1 MKQVIKAMI
10 HRTLLT
16 ILALL
21 AAGCTFEY
29 TLKFDT
35 RLPLSPAVER
45 MPLHVGVY
53 YSPEF
58 VEYSKKAELMGCG
71 PNGRRDRMGIFFIFP
86 VGTTSR
92 NLFDQIAASIFTT
105 DTGTSSP
112 PQSLN
117 SASSIDGLLEPRI
130 ESFDWDTV
138 CSDEYFSHG
147 KFIAKVRYVI
157 NLYDSLD
164 GHLVAS
170 MHTEGQHSLKPK
182 LCFLD
187 CKDSFGAA
195 EAIQD
200 AMAKFVIDFYEQ
212 PEVQRWLLAR
222 VSGSHQ

>member
-1 MKQVIKAMI
+1 MKPGMKAGI

-16 ILALL
+16 LL
-21 AAGCTFEY
+21 VLFVSGCSY

-35 RLPLSPAVER
+35 KLAVSPAIEQI
-45 MPLHVGVY
+45 PLHVGVY

-58 VEYSKKAELMGCG
+58 VEYTKKTELIGCG

-92 NLFDQIAASIFTT
+92 DLFDQIV
-105 DTGTSSP
+105 TSMFATATRTSNH
-112 PQSLN
+112 PQPLN
-117 SASSIDGLLEPRI
+117 SAASIDGLLEPQI
-130 ESFDWDTV
+130 ELFDWDTV

-157 NLYDSLD
+157 NLYDSPD

-170 MHTEGQHSLKPK
+170 MHTEGQHSLKPR

-195 EAIQD
+195 EAIHD
-200 AMAKFVIDFYEQ
+200 AMAQFIIDFFEQ
-212 PEVQRWLLAR
+212 SEVKRWLSAR
-222 VSGSHQ
+222 MSGNHQ